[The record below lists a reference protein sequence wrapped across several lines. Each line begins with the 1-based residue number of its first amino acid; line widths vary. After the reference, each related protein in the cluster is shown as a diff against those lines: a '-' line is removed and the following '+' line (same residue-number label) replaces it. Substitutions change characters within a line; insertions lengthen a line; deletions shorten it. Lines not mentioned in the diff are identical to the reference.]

1 MPNTDYG
8 IWKATELTE
17 KYLAGVR
24 GAIPLATEQIDLM
37 LRIIGAC
44 DIEVESI
51 LDLGCG
57 DGILA
62 ASILQQYTN
71 ASGVLLDI
79 SESMIQAAKD
89 KFANH
94 NGNLDF
100 VLFDFGNNQWI
111 ERVQAQG
118 PFSVIIS
125 GFSIHHQTDERKQEI
140 YAEIFELLTPGG
152 LFLNLENVSSSTNWV
167 SKLFDDLFI
176 DSLYNMYLTN
186 GVEKT
191 RQEVSEYWFNR
202 EDIEVNKLAP
212 VEKQCDW
219 LRQIGFSDVD
229 CYFKILEIALFGG
242 RKPR

>member
-1 MPNTDYG
+1 
-8 IWKATELTE
+8 
-17 KYLAGVR
+17 
-24 GAIPLATEQIDLM
+24 M

-44 DIEVESI
+44 DIEVERI

-62 ASILQQYTN
+62 ATILQHYTN

-79 SESMIQAAKD
+79 SEPMIQAAKD
-89 KFANH
+89 KLAKH
-94 NGNLDF
+94 YNLDF
-100 VLFDFGNNQWI
+100 VLFDFGNSQWT
-111 ERVQAQG
+111 ERVKAKG

-125 GFSIHHQTDERKQEI
+125 GFSIHHQTDKRKQEI
-140 YAEIFELLTPGG
+140 YSEIFELLMPGG
-152 LFLNLENVSSSTNWV
+152 LFLNLENVSSSTDWV

-176 DSLYNMYLTN
+176 DSLYNMHLAN

-191 RQEVSEYWFNR
+191 RQEVSEYWYNR

-212 VEKQCDW
+212 VEEQCNW

-229 CYFKILEIALFGG
+229 CYFRILEIALFGG
-242 RKPR
+242 RKPV